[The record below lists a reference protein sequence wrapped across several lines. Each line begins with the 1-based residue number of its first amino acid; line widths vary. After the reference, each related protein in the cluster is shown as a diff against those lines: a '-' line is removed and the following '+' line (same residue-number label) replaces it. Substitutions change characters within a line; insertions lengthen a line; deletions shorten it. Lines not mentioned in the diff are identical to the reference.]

1 MEVGRYSGFPLSVSP
16 SHRIAASVAFVVT
29 DFFLMRIT
37 AAGTAPVLHR
47 IPLHRQADMPSRL
60 PIPGIKI
67 NTFYILF
74 SFFFLIIFFF
84 LHFVF
89 LSVVFLCFCK
99 CFRLADVEP
108 TEVLK
113 RIALYADRF
122 AHG

>member
-1 MEVGRYSGFPLSVSP
+1 L
-16 SHRIAASVAFVVT
+16 
-29 DFFLMRIT
+29 RIT

-60 PIPGIKI
+60 PIPGVKIK
-67 NTFYILF
+67 TFYILF

-99 CFRLADVEP
+99 GYPLQDRRWFDIGKPETLAKAE
-108 TEVLK
+108 EYY
-113 RIALYADRF
+113 R
-122 AHG
+122 

>member
-1 MEVGRYSGFPLSVSP
+1 MNKRHYEHTLPNIRGSLSN
-16 SHRIAASVAFVVT
+16 T
-29 DFFLMRIT
+29 Y
-37 AAGTAPVLHR
+37 
-47 IPLHRQADMPSRL
+47 
-60 PIPGIKI
+60 IPGVKIK
-67 NTFYILF
+67 TFYILF

-108 TEVLK
+108 TAVLK
-113 RIALYADRF
+113 RITLYAGCF